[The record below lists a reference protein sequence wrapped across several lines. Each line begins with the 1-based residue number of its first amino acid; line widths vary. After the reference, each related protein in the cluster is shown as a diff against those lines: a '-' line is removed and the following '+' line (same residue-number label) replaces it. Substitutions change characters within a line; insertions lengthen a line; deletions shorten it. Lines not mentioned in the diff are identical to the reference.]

1 MNKNPPVKLTIT
13 AATGLGG
20 KVAPVGAVVTVDD
33 ALARQLLRRER
44 AEIFDP
50 AKAAANG
57 KPLTAAQVKAAAK
70 AEADAKAEA
79 AGSTEE

>member
-50 AKAAANG
+50 AKA
-57 KPLTAAQVKAAAK
+57 
-70 AEADAKAEA
+70 EADAKAEA